1 MAQDPAQ
8 EALALIGLLVVDL
21 ALAVGALVLVAGAF
35 GVAASAYTGA
45 RDAVRRWLR
54 PMQRPESRPECRVT
68 ICPECQA
75 EFLEERSNGWD
86 Q

>member
-1 MAQDPAQ
+1 MPPDPVQ

-21 ALAVGALVLVAGAF
+21 ALAIGVLALVAGAF

-45 RDAVRRWLR
+45 RDAVRRWLH
-54 PMQRPESRPECRVT
+54 PMQRLESRPECRVT

-75 EFLEERSNGWD
+75 EFLEERRNV
-86 Q
+86 